1 MIVCTLHWYFSP
13 AHLADVEAEMM
24 LRGPPRLR
32 GYMDEQSGAFMLS
45 EGTHR
50 IRAAQSLGLTPVL
63 VSIPWW
69 RSRSRLASARMA
81 AQQRGIK
88 FAKVEVTSCL

>member
-13 AHLADVEAEMM
+13 THLADVEAEMM
-24 LRGPPRLR
+24 LRGAPVLR
-32 GYMDEQSGAFMLS
+32 GFMDEPSGVFMLK

-50 IRAAQSLGLTPVL
+50 IRAARSLGLTPVL

-69 RSRSRLASARMA
+69 RSRSRLQSARMA
-81 AQQRGIK
+81 ARQRGIK
-88 FAKVEVTSCL
+88 FANVEVTS